1 MGVCLERLKA
11 PVAGLAEEVS
21 SMSAKPLDDIRVLDL
36 TWVYAGPFATMML
49 ADLGAEVIKLEGP
62 PLGDWTRVVP
72 PLENGH
78 SGYFYMLNRRKK
90 SIALDLK
97 QEAGRGLFMRLVE
110 HSDVVTENFKAGT
123 LDRLGI
129 GYERAREVNPS
140 IIYASINGFGSSG
153 PYSEMPCVDPVAQAM
168 GGLMSMTGFEGQ
180 PPLKT
185 GPAVADSLSG
195 LYLALGILSA
205 LRRRDKTGVGEKL
218 EVAMM
223 DCVFSVLEEAVIRT
237 SMTGDP
243 LPARGNT
250 DPLGAPWDAFETRDG
265 RWVMVCNLD
274 PRRFSDLYKLIGRED
289 IADEYG
295 GGDGTAMEK
304 RSKDLPRLNEIFAG
318 WARTRTAEELQQTLL
333 EMSIPSGVVK
343 QVPELLQDPHL
354 QNRNMVVDIDHAKLG
369 RIKTFNL
376 PIKFFGGEMGIRR
389 GENPLDPELGHDTGE
404 VLQQLLG
411 LGEDEIDH
419 FRKQKI
425 IWA

>member
-1 MGVCLERLKA
+1 MRLEGLKA
-11 PVAGLAEEVS
+11 VVADSPEEVS
-21 SMSAKPLDDIRVLDL
+21 SMNPKPLDGITVLDL

-49 ADLGAEVIKLEGP
+49 SDLGAEVIKVEGP
-62 PLGDWTRVVP
+62 PFGDWTRLAP
-72 PLENGH
+72 PTRNGH

-97 QEAGRGLFMRLVE
+97 EEGGRQLFMRLVE
-110 HSDVVTENFKAGT
+110 RSDVVAENFKAGT

-129 GYERAREVNPS
+129 GYERAREVNPR
-140 IIYASINGFGSSG
+140 IIYGSINGFGSSG

-205 LRRRDKTGVGEKL
+205 LRQRDRTGVGERL

-250 DPLGAPWDAFETRDG
+250 DPLGAPWDAFETRDE
-265 RWVMVCNLD
+265 RWIMVCNLD
-274 PRRFSDLYKLIGRED
+274 PNRFFDVYKLIGRED
-289 IADEYG
+289 IANEYG
-295 GGDGTAMEK
+295 GVDGAAFEK
-304 RSKDLPRLNEIFAG
+304 RSRDLPKLNEIFAG
-318 WARTRTAEELQQTLL
+318 WARTKTALELQQILL
-333 EMSIPSGVVK
+333 EMSIPNGVVK
-343 QVPELLQDPHL
+343 QVPELLEDPHL
-354 QNRNMVVDIDHAKLG
+354 AERNMVVDIDHSKLG
-369 RIKTFNL
+369 PIKTFNL
-376 PIKFFGGEMGIRR
+376 PIKFFAGEMGIGP

-404 VLQQLLG
+404 VLRRLLG
-411 LGEDEIDH
+411 LADEEIDR
-419 FRKQKI
+419 FRVQKI
-425 IWA
+425 IWT

>member
-1 MGVCLERLKA
+1 MN
-11 PVAGLAEEVS
+11 
-21 SMSAKPLDDIRVLDL
+21 AKPLDGIRVLDL

-72 PLENGH
+72 PLKNGH

-110 HSDVVTENFKAGT
+110 HSDVVAENFKAGT

-129 GYERAREVNPS
+129 GYERAREVNPG

-168 GGLMSMTGFEGQ
+168 GGLMSMTGFQGQ

-205 LRRRDKTGVGEKL
+205 LRQRDTTGVGEML

-223 DCVFSVLEEAVIRT
+223 DCVFSVLEEAVVRT
-237 SMTGDP
+237 SMTGDA

-265 RWVMVCNLD
+265 RWIMVCNLD
-274 PRRFSDLYKLIGRED
+274 PKRFSDLYRLIGRGD

-295 GGDGTAMEK
+295 GGDGMAMEK
-304 RSKDLPRLNEIFAG
+304 RSRDLPKLNEIFGAWAG
-318 WARTRTAEELQQTLL
+318 TRTAEELQQILL
-333 EMSIPSGVVK
+333 EMSIPNGVVK
-343 QVPELLQDPHL
+343 QVPELLEDPHL
-354 QNRNMVVDIDHAKLG
+354 ENRNMVVDIDHAKLG

-376 PIKFFGGEMGIRR
+376 PIKFFAGEMGIRR
-389 GENPLDPELGHDTGE
+389 GESPLDPELGHDTGE
-404 VLQQLLG
+404 VLQRLLG
-411 LGEDEIDH
+411 LGEEEIGRL
-419 FRKQKI
+419 RKQRI

>member
-1 MGVCLERLKA
+1 VCL
-11 PVAGLAEEVS
+11 AGLTALTSDLAEEVS
-21 SMSAKPLDDIRVLDL
+21 FMDAKPLDGIRVLDL

-49 ADLGAEVIKLEGP
+49 SDLGAEVIKLEGP
-62 PLGDWTRVVP
+62 PFGDWTRLLP
-72 PLENGH
+72 PLANGH

-90 SIALDLK
+90 SLALDLK

-110 HSDVVTENFKAGT
+110 RADVVAENFKAGT

-129 GYERAREVNPS
+129 GYERAREVNPK
-140 IIYASINGFGSSG
+140 IIYGSINGFGSSG

-195 LYLALGILSA
+195 LYLAIGILSA
-205 LRRRDKTGVGEKL
+205 LRKRDRTGVGERL

-250 DPLGAPWDAFETRDG
+250 DPLGAPWDAFETSDG
-265 RWVMVCNLD
+265 RWIMVCNID
-274 PRRFSDLYKLIGRED
+274 PQRFSDLYRLIGRED

-295 GGDGTAMEK
+295 GADAASMEK
-304 RSKDLPRLNEIFAG
+304 RSRDLPRLNEIFAA
-318 WARTRTAEELQQTLL
+318 WARTRTAGELQQILL
-333 EMSIPSGVVK
+333 ERSIPNGVVN
-343 QVPELLQDPHL
+343 QVPELLEDAHL
-354 QNRNMVVDIDHAKLG
+354 RGRNMVVDIDHPKLG
-369 RIKTFNL
+369 RINTFNL
-376 PIKFFGGEMGIRR
+376 PIKFSSGEMGIGS
-389 GENPLDPELGHDTGE
+389 GENPLDPELGHDTGD
-404 VLQQLLG
+404 VLRRLLG
-411 LGEDEIDH
+411 FDDEEIDR
-419 FRKQKI
+419 FREQKI